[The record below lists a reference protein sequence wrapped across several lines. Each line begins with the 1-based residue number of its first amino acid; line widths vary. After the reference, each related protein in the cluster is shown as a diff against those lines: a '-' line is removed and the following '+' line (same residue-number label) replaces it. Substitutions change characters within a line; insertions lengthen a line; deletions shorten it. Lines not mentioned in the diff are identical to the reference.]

1 MTSELIL
8 RRSTHEITD
17 VAAIKVTEVTEV
29 TEDGGGHVRAI
40 RIFGSPG
47 GTEAP
52 PILEVIVRAD
62 DRDNIKVS
70 TPELRF

>member
-17 VAAIKVTEVTEV
+17 VAAIKVTEV

>member
-8 RRSTHEITD
+8 RRATHEITD
-17 VAAIKVTEVTEV
+17 VAAIKVTEV

-52 PILEVIVRAD
+52 PILEVIVRAG
-62 DRDNIKVS
+62 DRDSIKVS